1 MAIASGQPICC
12 TFTFLDGIVIAR
24 SAMHHS
30 MNYRSVVAFGSGHMV
45 ESEEERSKAF
55 RLTVEKLIPGRWE
68 NCRQPNEA
76 EAKATSIAAMKI
88 EDATLKVRTG
98 PVSDIESDL
107 DGPHWAG
114 VVPITTS
121 YGSPIPDA
129 QLAGESTTPEHILKL
144 IGRA

>member
-1 MAIASGQPICC
+1 
-12 TFTFLDGIVIAR
+12 
-24 SAMHHS
+24 
-30 MNYRSVVAFGSGHMV
+30 MV